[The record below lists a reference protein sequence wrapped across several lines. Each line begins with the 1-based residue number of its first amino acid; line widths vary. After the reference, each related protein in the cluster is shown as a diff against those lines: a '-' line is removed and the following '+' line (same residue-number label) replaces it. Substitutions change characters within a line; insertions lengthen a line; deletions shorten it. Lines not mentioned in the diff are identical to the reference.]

1 MMVTNTLSITYA
13 VSNFPSLFSAFLL
26 TLFMVLTHPEAPR
39 YKREFL
45 VISPGENFSSTLVL

>member
-13 VSNFPSLFSAFLL
+13 VSNFPSLLCAFLS
-26 TLFMVLTHPEAPR
+26 TLFMTLTCPEAPR

-45 VISPGENFSSTLVL
+45 VISPGEDFSFTLVL